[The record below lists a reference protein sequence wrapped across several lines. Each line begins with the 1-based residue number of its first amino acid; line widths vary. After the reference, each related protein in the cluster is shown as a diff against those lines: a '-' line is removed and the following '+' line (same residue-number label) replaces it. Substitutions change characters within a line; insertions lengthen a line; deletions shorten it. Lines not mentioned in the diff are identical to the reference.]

1 MTSSRSMKVAI
12 FTTIALD
19 LIGLTIIFPLLPIF
33 ETQFGVSPIWI
44 GIMGGVY
51 ALCSFVASPLLG
63 RLSDRMGRKK
73 ILAISVFGSAI
84 GWLVTAF
91 APNFWWVLVGRIIDG
106 ITAWNMTI
114 AQAILSDISKDEK
127 ERAGYFGIFGMM
139 FGLSMIVG
147 PFLGGMLVQWG
158 YMVPFLVTGVI
169 SFFNA
174 LFITFFLPETHT
186 PNKLMSYLWKSSFP
200 VFGALIRGHTALY
213 LWVALLVGL
222 WAGVYRNS
230 YSLYMDTF
238 YHLSISQIS
247 HVLMGVGV
255 FMAFCQGFLLWKF
268 WLKKFSP
275 RQILMITLIAS
286 IILFTTTAFYDQFGS
301 RQILIWIA
309 LEITMVFF
317 TIAMWPVLQSEGV
330 SKASS
335 DTRGEVSGY
344 FSSVFSLTAIVAPI
358 LGWYFINHM
367 ISPMWIAGVFSGVGF
382 IVFWIK
388 RQEF

>member
-106 ITAWNMTI
+106 ITAGNMTI

-186 PNKLMSYLWKSSFP
+186 PNKLMSYL
-200 VFGALIRGHTALY
+200 
-213 LWVALLVGL
+213 
-222 WAGVYRNS
+222 
-230 YSLYMDTF
+230 
-238 YHLSISQIS
+238 
-247 HVLMGVGV
+247 
-255 FMAFCQGFLLWKF
+255 
-268 WLKKFSP
+268 
-275 RQILMITLIAS
+275 
-286 IILFTTTAFYDQFGS
+286 
-301 RQILIWIA
+301 
-309 LEITMVFF
+309 
-317 TIAMWPVLQSEGV
+317 
-330 SKASS
+330 
-335 DTRGEVSGY
+335 
-344 FSSVFSLTAIVAPI
+344 
-358 LGWYFINHM
+358 
-367 ISPMWIAGVFSGVGF
+367 
-382 IVFWIK
+382 
-388 RQEF
+388 